1 MRRGSLPTAA
11 LVSLLMLAASGCGAS
26 ERVSRPAAAAQV
38 GTSNERRLSHAESQR
53 LVDWAAAFRACL
65 VARGAPVAPLTKT
78 ETHIEMDVPGELRAA
93 DVVPNLAAC
102 AQQQGGPPKNT
113 SVQWRPG
120 KVLLYLPK
128 RCLLDPKVAQS

>member
-1 MRRGSLPTAA
+1 MRRESVAA
-11 LVSLLMLAASGCGAS
+11 GALISLLVVAASACGGS
-26 ERVSRPAAAAQV
+26 TEDSRRAAATDAL
-38 GTSNERRLSHAESQR
+38 TSNERRLSRAESQR
-53 LVDWAAAFRACL
+53 FVEWAAAFRACL
-65 VARGAPVAPLTKT
+65 LAHGAPVAPLTKT
-78 ETHIEMDVPGELRAA
+78 ETHIEMHVPGELRAA